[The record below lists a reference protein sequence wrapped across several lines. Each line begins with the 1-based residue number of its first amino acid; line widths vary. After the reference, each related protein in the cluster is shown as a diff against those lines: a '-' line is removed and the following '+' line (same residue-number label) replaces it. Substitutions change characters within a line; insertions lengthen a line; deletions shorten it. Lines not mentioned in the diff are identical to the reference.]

1 MLFDGAGGFTG
12 AFSMLAATTP
22 SRGAWPD
29 WSARDELR
37 RLTVG
42 LFYDNVA
49 GHMRMDVAE
58 IFEGAGRAKR
68 DRVAVISIQR
78 LRSGKGFVV

>member
-1 MLFDGAGGFTG
+1 
-12 AFSMLAATTP
+12 MLAATRTVAEP
-22 SRGAWPD
+22 GQT

-37 RLTVG
+37 RLTGG
-42 LFYDNVA
+42 LFYDDVA

-58 IFEGAGRAKR
+58 IFEGAGRGKR
-68 DRVAVISIQR
+68 DRIAVISIQR